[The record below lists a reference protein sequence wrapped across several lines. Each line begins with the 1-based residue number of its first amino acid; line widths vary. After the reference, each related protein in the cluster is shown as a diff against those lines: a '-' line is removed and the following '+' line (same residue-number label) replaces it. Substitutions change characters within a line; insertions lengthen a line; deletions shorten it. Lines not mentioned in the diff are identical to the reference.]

1 MVPDKFV
8 LLERRYVN
16 SILLLLHNVTC
27 VVFGFFL
34 LLCVK
39 QGYWTRQDSEVES
52 WKLVGKYLLV
62 ALFYICIGVRAK
74 SCVSVL

>member
-27 VVFGFFL
+27 VVFVFFYY
-34 LLCVK
+34 CVSNK
-39 QGYWTRQDSEVES
+39 VTGRDKKVGS

-62 ALFYICIGVRAK
+62 ALFYICIGVHAK